1 MTKFTLLTALG
12 LGATAVGTMHQA
24 DSVHAATRIDNT
36 HLRVQAGDTLYK
48 IAQENHT
55 SVDKLAQLN
64 HLSNPALIHVGDVIS
79 LDGSGQTAATAN
91 AQNANAQVTN
101 NNANIAASA
110 NTTTAQQSAQASNGN
125 TTAYASTSANYAANY
140 SNNNLS
146 NYSSNYSSNVTG
158 DEASAKEWI
167 AQRESGGSYGAR
179 NGQYVGRY
187 QLSSSYLNGDYSPAN
202 QERVAQQYM
211 QQRYGSWQAAKNHWL
226 SNGWW

>member
-12 LGATAVGTMHQA
+12 LGATAVGTMHQT

-48 IAQENHT
+48 IAQDNHT

-79 LDGSGQTAATAN
+79 LDGSGQTAASAST
-91 AQNANAQVTN
+91 QNANAQVTN

-110 NTTTAQQSAQASNGN
+110 NTTTAQQSTQASNGN
-125 TTAYASTSANYAANY
+125 TTAYASTSANYAGN
-140 SNNNLS
+140 SNAGS
-146 NYSSNYSSNVTG
+146 YSSNLSG
-158 DEASAKEWI
+158 DEAAAKEWI
-167 AQRESGGSYGAR
+167 AHHESGGSYTAM
-179 NGQYVGRY
+179 NGNSYVGRY
-187 QLSSSYLNGDYSPAN
+187 QLSASYLNGDYSPAN

-211 QQRYGSWQAAKNHWL
+211 QSRYGSWTNAKAHWEAQ
-226 SNGWW
+226 GWW